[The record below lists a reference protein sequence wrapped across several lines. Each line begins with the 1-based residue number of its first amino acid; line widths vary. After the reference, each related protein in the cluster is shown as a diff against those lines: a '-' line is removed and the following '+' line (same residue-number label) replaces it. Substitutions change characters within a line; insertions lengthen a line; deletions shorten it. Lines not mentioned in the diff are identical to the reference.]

1 MVSGNPIPE
10 FQALGFNPVAPVAP
24 GAPRKPRVAKR
35 HFENKNN
42 ENENNENEALDAE
55 PNPRIFNF
63 GPKRLHFGR
72 NP

>member
-10 FQALGFNPVAPVAP
+10 FQALGFNPVAP

-35 HFENKNN
+35 HFG
-42 ENENNENEALDAE
+42 NENNENEALDAE

>member
-1 MVSGNPIPE
+1 MVSGNPIPK
-10 FQALGFNPVAPVAP
+10 FQALGFNPVAP

-35 HFENKNN
+35 HFGNENN

-55 PNPRIFNF
+55 PNPRIF

>member
-35 HFENKNN
+35 HFG
-42 ENENNENEALDAE
+42 NENNENEALDAE
-55 PNPRIFNF
+55 PNPNPRIF